1 MQETL
6 SAPLADEDDAL
17 DLAALIGS
25 RICHDLN
32 NPLGAIGNGLELME
46 LAGHRGGP
54 EMALIGQ
61 SVARAKARVQFLRVA
76 FGAAGAD
83 SRIAGAELAGIVGD
97 QFAGSRLTVHWPA
110 LREVARAEAKLALL
124 LLMCVESAAPF
135 GGEITV
141 MCDGAGWRIE
151 AAASRLRD
159 LDGLWAGVTGAA
171 PVDTALGAPLVQFAL
186 APEAARRLG
195 RPVSLDRPEGR
206 LILRF

>member
-76 FGAAGAD
+76 FGAAPAG
-83 SRIAGAELAGIVGD
+83 SRIAGAELAAIVGD
-97 QFAGSRLTVHWPA
+97 QFAGGRLTVHWPE
-110 LREVARAEAKLALL
+110 LRDVARGEAKLALL
-124 LLMCVESAAPF
+124 LLMCLESAMPF

-141 MCDGAGWRIE
+141 ASDAEGWQLQ
-151 AAASRLRD
+151 ASATRWRTQETPWEVVLSRSPAQPD
-159 LDGLWAGVTGAA
+159 
-171 PVDTALGAPLVQFAL
+171 LGAPLVQFAL
-186 APEAARRLG
+186 APQAAARLG
-195 RPVSLDRPEGR
+195 RPVTLEQGPNR
-206 LILRF
+206 LVLRF